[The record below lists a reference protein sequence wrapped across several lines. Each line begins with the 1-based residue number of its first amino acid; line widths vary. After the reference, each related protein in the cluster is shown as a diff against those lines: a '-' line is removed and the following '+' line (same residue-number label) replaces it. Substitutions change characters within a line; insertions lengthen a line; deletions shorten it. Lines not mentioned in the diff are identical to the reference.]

1 MKPLRLLIL
10 GFSALSLTFNSCKR
24 SSPGTEIA
32 SPLKVRILERGKGRK
47 TSTGDLM
54 QLSLR
59 YGTESGDTVY
69 SSAPLGEDF
78 ILAISKPLY
87 AGDPNEAFLVLH
99 EGDSAEFTTSADS
112 VFLHTFNQAMPSAFS
127 PGDKIRFHLR
137 LQRLFT
143 KQEFAEENNRRI
155 TAQRNLETEQIRRY
169 LDENLITAGAVRPG
183 VYFIELEKGKGE
195 LVKPGDSVAVVYTG
209 RFLDGTVFDGS
220 YSGIGT
226 GVLWLRAGDG
236 SRIKAWEDALL
247 SMRKGSV
254 CRLILTSDN
263 AYGRAGAGPV
273 PGKTPIIYDIELRD
287 VVSNIP

>member
-1 MKPLRLLIL
+1 VKPFRLLIL
-10 GFSALSLTFNSCKR
+10 GFSALGLTFTACKR
-24 SSPGTEIA
+24 STSGAEDG
-32 SPLKVRILERGKGRK
+32 SPLKARIIERGKGRK
-47 TSTGDLM
+47 TTPGDLM

-69 SSAPLGEDF
+69 SSDPLGEDF
-78 ILAISKPLY
+78 ILAISKPQY
-87 AGDPNEAFLVLH
+87 AGDPNEAFLMLH

-127 PGDKIRFHLR
+127 PGDKIRFQLR

-143 KQEFAEENNRRI
+143 EKEFAEENNRRI
-155 TAQRNLETEQIRRY
+155 TTQRTVEEELVRRY
-169 LDENLITAGAVRPG
+169 LDDNLITAGAVRPG

-195 LVKPGDSVAVVYTG
+195 LVKPGDSVSVVYTG

-220 YSGIGT
+220 NSGGGT
-226 GVLWLRAGDG
+226 GMLWLRAGDG

-247 SMRKGSV
+247 SMRKGGV

-287 VVSNIP
+287 VVSTLP